1 MSKFA
6 LFLGCQIPFR
16 VPLMEV
22 AARKVLER
30 FDIELETMPLACC
43 PDPIGVRS
51 ISTDTWHTLAAR
63 NLCVAETMGLDI
75 MTMCNGCFETL
86 KTVNEKLKHDTTLKD
101 QVNTRLADVGRE
113 WKGTLSVKHGT
124 QVLIEDVGLDR
135 IRQEVQE
142 PSPVSHLKVAAHSGC
157 HFTKPSNI
165 LQTDDPDRPQLLTQ
179 LIETTGAQSVTYRGG
194 ALCCGTGILNIASE
208 QASQIARTKLHRIQ
222 AVKADAMITSCP
234 FCFLS
239 YDSGQ
244 LLINRTFG
252 DSLKIPILDSFE
264 LVALAIGIHPN
275 ELGFKLHR
283 VKTRDLIRA
292 PAPL

>member
-6 LFLGCQIPFR
+6 FFLGCQIPFR

-22 AARKVLER
+22 AARKVLDR

-51 ISTDTWHTLAAR
+51 ISTDTWYTLAAR
-63 NLCVAETMGLDI
+63 NLSVAEAQGLNI
-75 MTMCNGCFETL
+75 MTLCNGCFETL
-86 KTVNEKLKHDTTLKD
+86 KTVNEELKHDTALRD
-101 QVNTRLADVGRE
+101 QVNERLAEVGKE
-113 WKGTLSVKHGT
+113 WKGTINVKHGT
-124 QVLIEDVGLDR
+124 QVLLEDIGLDR
-135 IRQEVQE
+135 IRQAVQE
-142 PSPVSHLKVAAHSGC
+142 PSPVAHLSVAGHTGC

-165 LQTDDPDRPQLLTQ
+165 LNTDDPDRPQFITQ
-179 LIETTGAQSVTYRGG
+179 IIEATGAQPVTYRGG
-194 ALCCGTGILNIASE
+194 ALCCGTGILNISSE
-208 QASQIARTKLHRIQ
+208 GASQIARIKLHRIQ

-234 FCFLS
+234 FCFLQ

-244 LLINRTFG
+244 LIINRTFG
-252 DSLKIPILDSFE
+252 DSLRIPILDSFE

-283 VKTRDLIRA
+283 IKMGDLIRSE
-292 PAPL
+292 PPL